1 MTQNPNMP
9 HVLRILDKCLKFILF
24 GYVLTW
30 SFPLELFCNEALN
43 SFVLVEFSLGLPTL
57 I

>member
-9 HVLRILDKCLKFILF
+9 QLLRILDKCLKFILF